1 MGTSS
6 CCARV
11 RKNAMKMDELNA
23 AIQDIISQTTEL
35 LKMYISSVQIWT
47 ERSPATDR
55 LGKNNNPPKQKKANK

>member
-1 MGTSS
+1 
-6 CCARV
+6 
-11 RKNAMKMDELNA
+11 MKMNELNA
-23 AIQDIISQTTEL
+23 AIQDIISQNTEL